1 MTRLSRKGLV
11 LLAEG
16 LSERDR
22 QIIELVGRFGVLS
35 GGQARRLFFA
45 GAPTTASGARMARRS
60 LACLVERRA
69 LTRLERRIGG
79 VRAGSAGSV
88 YRLGAVGDRLLRHW
102 RGEPGR
108 GRAAREP
115 GPLFVRH
122 GVAVTEAYVRLR
134 EAERGGTLEVLGF
147 YPEPASWRRFAGPG
161 GGTQT
166 LKPDAYAAIGLGEY
180 EYRWFI
186 EIDCG
191 TEGRGALTAKCQ
203 AYLSYFRSGV
213 EQSEQGVFPRIAWIT
228 TTERRADLIVDVCAR
243 LPAEAWPLFTV
254 TTPEC
259 AEALFL
265 GKLDPAAVAP
275 GRPS

>member
-11 LLAEG
+11 LLADE

-35 GGQARRLFFA
+35 GGQVRRLFFA
-45 GAPTTASGARMARRS
+45 GAPTAASGDRMARRS
-60 LACLVERRA
+60 LARLVERRA

-79 VRAGSAGSV
+79 VRAGSAGFV
-88 YRLGAVGDRLLRHW
+88 YRLGAVGDRLLRLW
-102 RGEPGR
+102 RDERGR

-122 GVAVTEAYVRLR
+122 GVAVAEACVRLR
-134 EAERGGTLEVLGF
+134 EAERGGKLDVLGF
-147 YPEPASWRRFAGPG
+147 DPEPASWRRFSGPG
-161 GGTQT
+161 GGLRT
-166 LKPDAYAAIGLGEY
+166 LKPDAYAAVGLGEY

-191 TEGRGALTAKCQ
+191 TEGRGALSAKCQ
-203 AYLSYFRSGV
+203 TYLAYFRSGV
-213 EQSEQGVFPRIAWIT
+213 EQAEGVFPRIAWIT
-228 TTERRADLIVDVCAR
+228 TTEQRAALIADVCGR
-243 LPAEAWPLFTV
+243 LPAEGWPLFAV
-254 TTPEC
+254 TTPER